1 MEDHSVI
8 EDLKK
13 AKEVLERELYRGENN
28 NKKLNDEINIKLK
41 LIKEKENEI
50 QAQYK
55 QIEQKQK
62 GIIVLE
68 KEKEKYGI

>member
-13 AKEVLERELYRGENN
+13 AKEVLERELYRGDGNN
-28 NKKLNDEINIKLK
+28 RKLNEEINIKLK

-50 QAQYK
+50 Q
-55 QIEQKQK
+55 
-62 GIIVLE
+62 V
-68 KEKEKYGI
+68 